1 MKKERILNA
10 LGGAADKYVE
20 EAMPTAALSKELR
33 GAGIEGEGVQ
43 AEPVTV
49 NAPKRKIYAGSIAA
63 AACACVAAGGL
74 IFWSAVGD
82 FGGLSEEP
90 YTGSSDEFA
99 QTMSPEENGYHN
111 FTLTL
116 EQLYGCAWSC
126 FIPEYFP
133 EGYHFNG
140 EARCTQANGVVD
152 TPTDMD
158 ISFWLSNGIDD
169 PDAKGYNPVYFSVT
183 VGDNSIVEGE
193 HIYELETL
201 TVNDITE
208 MGKGGLI
215 SCGHNV
221 RLQIG
226 YPYPELVSA
235 EEIHSM
241 IMSMPY
247 AKQWIV
253 YDSGYHIEYLTGDE
267 VYSTPFADCLPT
279 AFPAGY
285 GITGLS
291 AYGYTLT
298 GVNGSSSISL
308 YIGNGVEDPDLP
320 NYCPISYAVLDCWEI
335 PEGMPMYQSIREL
348 TLEDVEAAMESG
360 GLYVSYSDTGMIGV
374 SFPYPDRV
382 SAQEIYTMMK
392 SMPCA
397 ADYSDDTTVEHTL
410 VYLSQEELY
419 NCQWHMFLPRYVPD
433 GYDFEGN
440 ASYVP
445 AGFIDDGIMTYR
457 FREQESGNTIEFV
470 FITDFFGGSYEN
482 AELNLSELT
491 ASDMAKVKS
500 GGLIYCENGGSTLRV
515 NIDQPELVSD
525 GELYKTLMSVPVH
538 DVFQNSG
545 IATVDLSEYIGAD
558 VPAVAFEQF
567 YNIQKVKIRTKF
579 NERDSFLPFFD
590 QETYNGGGT
599 EGELGTI
606 VGFDGKNVYFVSTGT
621 VDSMDENGKST
632 TLSVSSIGMYDIP
645 NDSYKQLVRYY
656 ERDVEFICAD
666 GEFIYYTVSDHGLQ
680 SDFCRRNINDPIYGT
695 VDNSPLLSVDG
706 KITDTAV
713 NGSFI
718 YLSLISDGQYTLV
731 SFDMNEDVE
740 ADIAANKLY
749 ISMIEIPDTIERIMP
764 YKDGAAYNLK
774 NDTRSFWYWNGE
786 QESKAER
793 LFTAEADFEIYS
805 DGEIFYTVTD
815 GKLFTGTDYYNQTY
829 EDKQCFDVLDI
840 MNLSVSDRVYLAHN
854 NAVDSSPLYAFAEA
868 PDMASADSMIVPSP
882 HMGIIYD
889 ARNGW
894 FTHVDPSKEYQSRSS
909 FGSSLLLLEGE
920 AQNDHFTL
928 CIITRK

>member
-10 LGGAADKYVE
+10 LGGADDKYVE

-226 YPYPELVSA
+226 CPYPELVPA

-279 AFPAGY
+279 ALPAGY

-291 AYGYTLT
+291 PYTYT
-298 GVNGSSSISL
+298 KYNSISL
-308 YIGNGVEDPDLP
+308 YISNGVEDPELS
-320 NYCPISYAVLDCWEI
+320 NYCPIRYAVQYYSNGIDSFSSDK
-335 PEGMPMYQSIREL
+335 PVYQNIWEL
-348 TLEDVEAAMESG
+348 TLQDVEAAMESG
-360 GLYVSYSDTGMIGV
+360 GFFTVYNDTALIEV
-374 SFPYPDRV
+374 SFPRADRI
-382 SAQEIYTMMK
+382 SAEEIY
-392 SMPCA
+392 SMVLSAPCA
-397 ADYSDDTTVEHTL
+397 VNPNGNKEYAV

-433 GYDFEGN
+433 GYAFAGK

-445 AGFIDDGIMTYR
+445 TEFMDDGVMTYR

-470 FITDFFGGSYEN
+470 FTTDFFGGSYEN

-515 NIDQPELVSD
+515 NIDKPELVSD

-558 VPAVAFEQF
+558 VPTVAFEQF

-590 QETYNGGGT
+590 QETYNGGGL

-621 VDSMDENGKST
+621 VDSMDENGKFT

-718 YLSLISDGQYTLV
+718 YLSLISNGQYTLV

-774 NDTRSFWYWNGE
+774 NDTRSFYYWNGGQDGE
-786 QESKAER
+786 AALLFRAEVD
-793 LFTAEADFEIYS
+793 TEIYS
-805 DGEIFYTVTD
+805 DGEIFYTLTD

-854 NAVDSSPLYAFAEA
+854 NGVDSSPLYAFAEA

-889 ARNGW
+889 AKRGW

-909 FGSSLLLLEGE
+909 FGSSLLMLEGE
-920 AQNDHFTL
+920 AQNDYFTL

>member
-10 LGGAADKYVE
+10 LGGADDKYVE
-20 EAMPTAALSKELR
+20 EAMPTAVPAKALK
-33 GAGIEGEGVQ
+33 GTGIEGEGVQ

-279 AFPAGY
+279 ALPAGY

-291 AYGYTLT
+291 PYTYT
-298 GVNGSSSISL
+298 KYNSISL
-308 YIGNGVEDPDLP
+308 YISNGVEDPELS
-320 NYCPISYAVLDCWEI
+320 NYCPIRYAVQYYSNGIDNFSSDK
-335 PEGMPMYQSIREL
+335 PVYQNIWEL
-348 TLEDVEAAMESG
+348 TLQDVEAAMESG
-360 GLYVSYSDTGMIGV
+360 GFFTVYNDTALIEV
-374 SFPYPDRV
+374 SFPHADRI
-382 SAQEIYTMMK
+382 SAEEIY
-392 SMPCA
+392 SMVMSAPCA
-397 ADYSDDTTVEHTL
+397 VNPYGDKEYAV

-419 NCQWHMFLPRYVPD
+419 NCQWRMFVPRFVPE
-433 GYDFEGN
+433 GYEFADK
-440 ASYVP
+440 ASYEHTLDSSTV
-445 AGFIDDGIMTYR
+445 TYR

-470 FITDFFGGSYEN
+470 FITDYLDGSFEN
-482 AELNLSELT
+482 EELKASKLT
-491 ASDMAKVKS
+491 ISDMAKVKS
-500 GGLIYCENGGSTLRV
+500 GQLIYCENGFSALRV
-515 NIDQPELVSD
+515 NIDDPQLVTD
-525 GELYKTLMSVPVH
+525 GELFRALLSVPYY
-538 DVFQNSG
+538 DFSQNSE
-545 IATVDLSEYIGAD
+545 IAAVDLTEYIGAGD
-558 VPAVAFEQF
+558 PAAAFEQF
-567 YNIQKVKIRTKF
+567 YDIQKVKIRTKF

-590 QETYNGGGT
+590 QETYNGGGL
-599 EGELGTI
+599 EGEFGTI
-606 VGFDGKNVYFVSTGT
+606 VGFDGKNVYFKSTGT
-621 VDSMDENGKST
+621 VDSMDENGKSI

-666 GEFIYYTVSDHGLQ
+666 GEFIYYTVSDHALQ

-749 ISMIEIPDTIERIMP
+749 ISMIEVPDSVESIMP
-764 YKDGAAYNLK
+764 YREGAAYNLK
-774 NDTRSFWYWNGE
+774 NDTGSFYYWNGE
-786 QESKAER
+786 QESKAEL
-793 LFTAEADFEIYS
+793 LFTAEANSEIYS

-815 GKLFTGTDYYNQTY
+815 GQLYTGDDSY
-829 EDKQCFDVLDI
+829 EQPQNKQFFDALDI
-840 MNLSVSDRVYLAHN
+840 WGLSVSDRVTLAYN
-854 NAVDSSPLYAFAEA
+854 NAVDSNPLYKFDNAR
-868 PDMASADSMIVPSP
+868 DMASADGLIVPSS

-889 ARNGW
+889 ARRGW